1 MSEVKKTE
9 VIYHNGKNTE
19 DGYTIKDPYATVQ
32 KIDTDLVEA
41 GFVEIPVFQ
50 LLHILTYLYVGEK
63 RPSKNCWFRSKAVNA
78 LNQWFETKQTYKFWR
93 KNLRPLKK
101 HYCPDL

>member
-1 MSEVKKTE
+1 MSEVKTE
-9 VIYHNGKNTE
+9 VIFNNGKNA
-19 DGYTIKDPYATVQ
+19 DNGYLIKNPYATVQ

-50 LLHILTYLYVGEK
+50 LLHILNFLYVGAK
-63 RPSKNCWFRSKAVNA
+63 RDSKKSFFTSKATRA
-78 LNQWFETKQTYKFWR
+78 LNKWFETKQTYKFWR
-93 KNLRPLKK
+93 KNLKPLKD